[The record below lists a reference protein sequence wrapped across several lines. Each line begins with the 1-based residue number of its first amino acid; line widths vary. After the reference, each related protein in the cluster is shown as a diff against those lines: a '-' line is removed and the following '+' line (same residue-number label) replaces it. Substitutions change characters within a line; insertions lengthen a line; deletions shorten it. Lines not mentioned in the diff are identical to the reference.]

1 MCLSY
6 IGGKS
11 KIAKS
16 FIEPKIPRDIEV
28 YVEPFSGMFWTFF
41 AFNLENFP
49 NLKTVVYNDF
59 NPLNVNL
66 FRCLQHPEVLLEACE
81 KVPVQKKGVFPTPP
95 ECAKFFKESQK
106 NIYSS
111 DFVLTDEPNY
121 EVGAK
126 HALVLSSVF
135 SGANPEKSNYID
147 LKGKYNSKFTA
158 FMNKL
163 KNPKWLSL
171 FRSINFVENND
182 FQKAVEKWDSPK
194 TYFYCDPPYYIVGEG
209 NYYSNHSFTRE
220 DHERLANSLKSIQ
233 GKFSLSY
240 YYFEQLSQWF
250 PKETYNWSRKEFPK
264 AAMAKAGQKQ
274 TTAVELLI
282 MNY

>member
-16 FIEPKIPRDIEV
+16 LIIPRIPKDIEV

-41 AFNLENFP
+41 GMELEQYP
-49 NLKTVVYNDF
+49 NLKKVVYNDL

-66 FRCLQHPEVLLEACE
+66 FKCLQQPEVLLQAC
-81 KVPVQKKGVFPTPP
+81 KKIPVQKKNVFPTPP
-95 ECAKFFKESQK
+95 ECKNFFKESQ
-106 NIYSS
+106 NELYSK
-111 DFVLTDEPNY
+111 DFEIGESPNFD
-121 EVGAK
+121 VGAK
-126 HALVLSSVF
+126 HALILASVF
-135 SGANPEKSNYID
+135 SGSNPEKSNFID
-147 LKGKYNSKFTA
+147 LKGKYNSKFSA

-163 KNPKWLSL
+163 QSPQWLKK
-171 FRSINFVENND
+171 FRSIEFVEQRDFESCINN
-182 FQKAVEKWDSPK
+182 WDSEK

-209 NYYSNHSFTRE
+209 NYYSNHSFSRN
-220 DHERLANSLKSIQ
+220 DHERLANCLKSIK

-240 YYFEQLSQWF
+240 YYFDQLSEWF
-250 PKETYNWSRKEFPK
+250 PKEDYTWSRKEFPK

-274 TTAVELLI
+274 STAVELLI